1 MPTYEF
7 EKQYNDEFGSYGW
20 LLRGAPSTYFPIL
33 GMGVAHDILEHQ
45 PGDNG
50 TVEEELMAL
59 GAALYIR
66 GNGDYWGRGGSKIP
80 PGDHLASDISND
92 LAFKY
97 GGVDEGI
104 ASPGRTKKLDDF
116 VEEWIAQA
124 VDGTKKEFE
133 YHAQYYSNELEE
145 FHANVADY
153 LKKVP
158 GWLRI
163 GYRKAK
169 KRYKVSPWDLCE
181 IFSKIEK
188 DSDKYIDMVEDGDL
202 FVVRL
207 DANRLSCDTHIE
219 SKYDS
224 MEWDDEDE

>member
-7 EKQYNDEFGSYGW
+7 EKQYNDDFGSYGW
-20 LLRGAPSTYFPIL
+20 LIRGAPLTYYPIS
-33 GMGVAHDILEHQ
+33 GTGVAHDIIEHQ
-45 PGDNG
+45 PGDSG

-59 GAALYIR
+59 GAALYVR
-66 GNGDYWGRGGSKIP
+66 GNGNYWARSEVP
-80 PGDHLASDISND
+80 PGGQVGSDLSND

-97 GGVDEGI
+97 GGVEEGI
-104 ASPGRTKKLDDF
+104 ASPSRTHKLEDF
-116 VEEWIAQA
+116 AEEWIKQALVDAQ
-124 VDGTKKEFE
+124 KEFE
-133 YHAQYYSNELEE
+133 YHAQFYSNELEE

-153 LKKVP
+153 LQKVP

-169 KRYKVSPWDLCE
+169 KRYSKVSPWDLCSLFKKVE
-181 IFSKIEK
+181 E
-188 DSDKYIDMVEDGDL
+188 DADKYINRAEDGDL

-207 DANRLSCDTHIE
+207 NANRLECATRLE

-224 MEWDDEDE
+224 MEWEDET

>member
-20 LLRGAPSTYFPIL
+20 LIRGAPSTYFPIL

-66 GNGDYWGRGGSKIP
+66 GNGNYWRGSRIP
-80 PGDHLASDISND
+80 PGGHLSGELSND

-97 GGVDEGI
+97 GGVDDGI
-104 ASPGRTKKLDDF
+104 ASPGRTYKLEDF
-116 VEEWIAQA
+116 AEEWIAQA
-124 VDGTKKEFE
+124 LEGTKKEFE
-133 YHAQYYSNELEE
+133 YHAQYYSNELREYR
-145 FHANVADY
+145 ANTKDY

-169 KRYKVSPWDLCE
+169 RRYSKVAPWDLCT

-188 DSDKYIDMVEDGDL
+188 DSDKYIDMAEDGDL
-202 FVVRL
+202 FVVQL
-207 DANRLSCDTHIE
+207 DTNRLECTTRLE

-224 MEWDDEDE
+224 MEWEDEDE